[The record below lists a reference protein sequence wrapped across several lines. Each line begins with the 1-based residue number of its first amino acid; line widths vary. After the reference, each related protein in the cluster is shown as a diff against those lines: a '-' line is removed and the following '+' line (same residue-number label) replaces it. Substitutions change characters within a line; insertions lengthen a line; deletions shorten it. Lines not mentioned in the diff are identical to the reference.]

1 MIKTTAAQ
9 NTLLVEAWVVPSE
22 IGFLN
27 ALIEEYEGMAMMRTL
42 DRKEGHLKF
51 WVPTGQTGLLYL
63 VFDDLIDRGWM
74 YRYEVV
80 EPWWEIS
87 DKQESGEESIEAK
100 SFPLQ

>member
-1 MIKTTAAQ
+1 MIKTTAVD

-42 DRKEGHLKF
+42 DRKEGHIKL
-51 WVPTGQTGLLYL
+51 WVPAGQLGLMHL
-63 VFDDLIDRGWM
+63 VFDDFIDRGWM

-87 DKQESGEESIEAK
+87 DKQKFFEEISEV
-100 SFPLQ
+100 